1 VSIRRSVVASAV
13 PALLVVAALV
23 AVPAVVSAQR
33 VPVARIGSR
42 VRVIVSTIGHER
54 ITGRIDSF
62 PGDSV
67 RLDTSGVRR
76 RLGLDTGPVLVD
88 EYRYVTIP
96 RSEITNLEISGGRT
110 AGRSTLVGLLGGAVG
125 GGLFFGLAG
134 RSNVDPTAGSFS
146 HEFGKGAIVGG
157 IIGGVIGYAW
167 GGERWLPARWAVNG
181 AGR

>member
-1 VSIRRSVVASAV
+1 M
-13 PALLVVAALV
+13 ALAALPGL
-23 AVPAVVSAQR
+23 ASAQR
-33 VPVARIGSR
+33 APVARVGSR

-54 ITGRIDSF
+54 ITGRIDAF

-96 RSEITNLEISGGRT
+96 RSEITRLEVSGGRT
-110 AGRSTLVGLLGGAVG
+110 ARRSTLVGAAGGALG

-146 HEFGKGAIVGG
+146 HEFGKGAIVGAL
-157 IIGGVIGYAW
+157 IGGVIGYAW

>member
-1 VSIRRSVVASAV
+1 MSTRRPAEPRAWR
-13 PALLVVAALV
+13 ALLACAVLAALPSL
-23 AVPAVVSAQR
+23 ASAQR

-42 VRVIVSTIGHER
+42 VRVVVSTIGHER
-54 ITGRIDSF
+54 ITGRIDAF

-110 AGRSTLVGLLGGAVG
+110 ARRSTLVGVLGGALG

-134 RSNVDPTAGSFS
+134 RSNVDPTAGSVS
-146 HEFGKGAIVGG
+146 QEFGKGAIVGA
-157 IIGGVIGYAW
+157 IVGGVIGYAW
-167 GGERWLPARWAVNG
+167 GGEKWVAGRWAV
-181 AGR
+181 R